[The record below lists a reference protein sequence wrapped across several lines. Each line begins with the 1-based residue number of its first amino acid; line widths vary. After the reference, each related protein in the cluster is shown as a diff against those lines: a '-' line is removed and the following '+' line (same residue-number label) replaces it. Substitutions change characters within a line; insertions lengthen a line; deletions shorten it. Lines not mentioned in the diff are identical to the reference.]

1 VKIQKIIPYV
11 GYGKPNE
18 VYLMGSVIL
27 EREKIKS
34 HALDSRWSNS
44 KRMIQNF
51 SSRPI
56 KNCSISVTVNEKKLV
71 AQTDDRGY
79 FETKFQFEDDLE
91 EGWHTAYYEVV
102 DGPDM
107 EGKTGKFL
115 IVGKESS
122 MGIISDI
129 DDTIVKS
136 YAYTFFKKL
145 WVLLTKNETTR
156 KLTQNIHTFYNKLH
170 AEENPFFYVSSSE
183 RNLYT
188 FWVTLLQE
196 RGFPD
201 GPLLLNRSKFGIKQL
216 LFSGK
221 GHHEGKYQ
229 SIVHLLS
236 LYRQMKFVLIGD
248 NGQRDIHIYASI
260 VEQFP
265 DQIASVYIV
274 KVKERHLSSTVRHTF
289 KKSGVDVVITKDIDE
304 ALSHAR
310 LKEII

>member
-1 VKIQKIIPYV
+1 
-11 GYGKPNE
+11 
-18 VYLMGSVIL
+18 
-27 EREKIKS
+27 
-34 HALDSRWSNS
+34 
-44 KRMIQNF
+44 MIQNF
-51 SSRPI
+51 STRPI
-56 KNCSISVTVNEKKLV
+56 KNCSVSITVSGKQLVT
-71 AQTDDRGY
+71 QTDDRGY

-102 DGPDM
+102 DGPDI
-107 EGKTGKFL
+107 EGTTGKFL
-115 IVGKESS
+115 IVGKQPG
-122 MGIISDI
+122 MGVISDI

-136 YAYTFFKKL
+136 YAYRFFKKL
-145 WVLLTKNETTR
+145 WVLLTKNEVTR
-156 KLTQNIHTFYNKLH
+156 KLTQNIHTFYNELH
-170 AEENPFFYVSSSE
+170 AEKNPFFYVSSSE

-188 FWVTLLQE
+188 FWVTLLRK

-201 GPLLLNRSKFGIKQL
+201 GPLLLDRSKFGIKQL

-248 NGQRDIHIYASI
+248 NGQRDIQIYAGI

-265 DQIASVYIV
+265 DRIASVYIV
-274 KVKERHLSSTVRHTF
+274 KVKEGHLSRTVRQTF
-289 KKSGVDVVITKDIDE
+289 KKSNVDVVITKNIDE

-310 LKEII
+310 LKGII